1 MSFQKRLSSGEFAVL
16 AEMNTPKGIDSSQF
30 VSHALRIKSC
40 VDAIIVPD
48 MDNGIM
54 RMSALAGGVLVQQQ
68 GIEALIHLYC
78 RDRNRIAL
86 QGDILA
92 AHALGIHGFIVV
104 CSEDIVNG
112 DHHDAKPVNDL
123 DELGLLRAIRSLE
136 QGKDLA
142 GIALEGAPS
151 FVTGCDMACCPDE
164 RALEAELEQAAKKVK
179 AGATFIVTP
188 PVYDINRFAAFMDRA
203 KELNVPII
211 PTVFLLKSVGAAR
224 FIATSDPSAGITDQ
238 LIQRIRKASD
248 RENECV
254 RIAGETVA
262 ALKTM
267 AQGVRIVA
275 HGWEHRLPSILECA
289 GF

>member
-1 MSFQKRLSSGEFAVL
+1 MSFQKRLSSGEFVIL

-30 VSHALRIKSC
+30 VSNALRIKSC
-40 VDAIIVPD
+40 VDAVIVPD

-68 GIEALIHLYC
+68 GIEAIIHLYC
-78 RDRNRIAL
+78 RDRNRMAL

-92 AHALGIHGFIVV
+92 AHALGIHTFIVV
-104 CSEDIVNG
+104 CSEEIVNG

-123 DELGLLRAIRSLE
+123 DELGLLNAIRSLE
-136 QGKDLA
+136 RGKDLA
-142 GIALEGAPS
+142 GIALDGSPS
-151 FVTGCDMACCPDE
+151 FVKGCDMAPCPDE
-164 RALEAELEQAAKKVK
+164 RSLEAELRRAEKKVA
-179 AGATFIVTP
+179 AGATFVVTP
-188 PVYDINRFAAFMDRA
+188 PVYDVKRFAAFMDKA
-203 KELNVPII
+203 KELKVAII

-224 FIATSDPSAGITDQ
+224 FIATSDPAAGITDQ

-248 RENECV
+248 RETECV

-275 HGWEHRLPSILECA
+275 HGWEHRLPSILDYA
-289 GF
+289 GL